1 MNTRYGQ
8 LAYTSFDAPGSAGGW
23 QIKQV
28 AGALSAAET
37 QTLLAGMRTAFDA
50 VEPLPAYPT
59 PEQHERGPRR
69 LAYRRIDARTA
80 AYWHTVPAGS
90 DSTGRPGNVF
100 AHAVLDRTA
109 EAEPEHRPILWWRSP
124 RWVCPYGAAAV
135 ARAVLPDEVP
145 GPAAAVTKDSVLS
158 FVLDTSTWRLATL
171 FGLLDAVAAALD
183 GGPPV
188 VLGVESTDAAAQWIG
203 LVSFLMSPGTAARL
217 NFSTFD
223 RADQLAAALQGKQHL
238 TAVPVVDVT
247 AVPAGV
253 VVIDETAT
261 LSLGELGGEPHR
273 TSAGQ
278 PIAVTPWSAMAQ
290 VVLLEPGSARAV
302 LDDIDRYATQVEDT
316 ALPPAWPMAMAVAS
330 AGNYADAHTEARS
343 VIAAHTPRGVDPGS
357 AVGATI
363 SGVMT
368 QLVGTRTADAWE
380 AVQHAPAGLAAEHA
394 DVTYACRAITDATWL
409 SQLGPIPLG
418 PRQFDRSSLPAQLS
432 DAIGPA
438 LEQAR
443 GVGPEQVLRLV
454 DFLMRAGV
462 DDERLS
468 AALIR
473 DVVPALTDPHSG
485 PRLVHRL
492 GQRIGTQARLALAA
506 ESLKGTPG
514 CTQLDEDVLGW
525 LAENIAA
532 PAPSELAHACPWD
545 AAWTRA
551 ALRGARAQHAGV
563 ADTAD
568 RWLLLWWLR
577 ICGSPRFEQMAA
589 AEAWEPAALLAAA
602 GGAPPGLS
610 ALPTLV
616 GAPDSEALTEL
627 ASAVTEANA
636 DETAV
641 ACAAV
646 RLLEPRMW
654 VEEGRIET
662 YLATC
667 SAHWDAALSVAHDR
681 LHPDFTVRLLTLAV
695 LAAIT
700 GLPYPTGCAALAADP
715 ALGAQAVGHVVALTE
730 HHVVFAPAV
739 LAAALVRS
747 APDEKSATSA
757 GGVDALLGR
766 AARQLAATKVFT
778 DPEIDDTAVLMAKMS
793 GAEPDSSSLRRNRKL
808 VAKLLAHRTQAQPS
822 LAARTTERR

>member
-23 QIKQV
+23 HIKQV
-28 AGALSAAET
+28 AGALSAGET
-37 QTLLAGMRTAFDA
+37 QTLVAGMRTAFDA

-59 PEQHERGPRR
+59 PEQLERGPRR

-100 AHAVLDRTA
+100 AHAILDRTA
-109 EAEPEHRPILWWRSP
+109 EAEPQHRPIQWWRSP

-135 ARAVLPDEVP
+135 ARAVLPGEVP
-145 GPAAAVTKDSVLS
+145 GPAAAVTKDSVLT

-188 VLGVESTDAAAQWIG
+188 VLGVESIDAAAQWIG
-203 LVSFLMSPGTAARL
+203 LVSFLMSPGTAALL

-223 RADQLAAALQGKQHL
+223 RADQVVAALQSKQHL

-302 LDDIDRYATQVEDT
+302 LDDIDRYAAQVEDT
-316 ALPPAWPMAMAVAS
+316 ALPPAWPMAMAVAT

-394 DVTYACRAITDATWL
+394 DLTYACRAITDDTWL

-418 PRQFDRSSLPAQLS
+418 PRQFDRSAVPARLS

-468 AALIR
+468 AALSR

-506 ESLKGTPG
+506 ESLKGTPE
-514 CTQLDEDVLGW
+514 CTQLDDDVLGW
-525 LAENIAA
+525 LAENITA
-532 PAPSELAHACPWD
+532 PAPIGAGAGLPVGCRVDSCG
-545 AAWTRA
+545 AARRARPTR
-551 ALRGARAQHAGV
+551 
-563 ADTAD
+563 
-568 RWLLLWWLR
+568 
-577 ICGSPRFEQMAA
+577 
-589 AEAWEPAALLAAA
+589 
-602 GGAPPGLS
+602 GGGRHCRPL
-610 ALPTLV
+610 
-616 GAPDSEALTEL
+616 
-627 ASAVTEANA
+627 
-636 DETAV
+636 AV
-641 ACAAV
+641 AV
-646 RLLEPRMW
+646 
-654 VEEGRIET
+654 V
-662 YLATC
+662 
-667 SAHWDAALSVAHDR
+667 
-681 LHPDFTVRLLTLAV
+681 
-695 LAAIT
+695 
-700 GLPYPTGCAALAADP
+700 AADLWVT
-715 ALGAQAVGHVVALTE
+715 AL
-730 HHVVFAPAV
+730 
-739 LAAALVRS
+739 
-747 APDEKSATSA
+747 
-757 GGVDALLGR
+757 
-766 AARQLAATKVFT
+766 
-778 DPEIDDTAVLMAKMS
+778 
-793 GAEPDSSSLRRNRKL
+793 
-808 VAKLLAHRTQAQPS
+808 
-822 LAARTTERR
+822 

>member
-1 MNTRYGQ
+1 M
-8 LAYTSFDAPGSAGGW
+8 
-23 QIKQV
+23 
-28 AGALSAAET
+28 
-37 QTLLAGMRTAFDA
+37 
-50 VEPLPAYPT
+50 
-59 PEQHERGPRR
+59 
-69 LAYRRIDARTA
+69 
-80 AYWHTVPAGS
+80 
-90 DSTGRPGNVF
+90 
-100 AHAVLDRTA
+100 
-109 EAEPEHRPILWWRSP
+109 
-124 RWVCPYGAAAV
+124 
-135 ARAVLPDEVP
+135 
-145 GPAAAVTKDSVLS
+145 
-158 FVLDTSTWRLATL
+158 
-171 FGLLDAVAAALD
+171 
-183 GGPPV
+183 
-188 VLGVESTDAAAQWIG
+188 
-203 LVSFLMSPGTAARL
+203 
-217 NFSTFD
+217 
-223 RADQLAAALQGKQHL
+223 
-238 TAVPVVDVT
+238 T

-302 LDDIDRYATQVEDT
+302 LDEIDRYAAQVEDT

-343 VIAAHTPRGVDPGS
+343 VIAAHTPGGVDPGS

-380 AVQHAPAGLAAEHA
+380 AVQHAPAGPAAEHA
-394 DVTYACRAITDATWL
+394 DVTYACRAITDDTWL

-418 PRQFDRSSLPAQLS
+418 PRQFDRSSVPAQLS

-468 AALIR
+468 AALSR
-473 DVVPALTDPHSG
+473 DVVPSLTDPHSG

-514 CTQLDEDVLGW
+514 CTQLEQDVLGW
-525 LAENIAA
+525 LAENITA
-532 PAPSELAHACPWD
+532 PAPSELAQACPWD

-551 ALRGARAQHAGV
+551 ALRGARAQQAGP

-589 AEAWEPAALLAAA
+589 AEVWEPAALLAAA

-616 GAPDSEALTEL
+616 GAPDSEALREL
-627 ASAVTEANA
+627 ASAVTEAKA
-636 DETAV
+636 DDTAV

-654 VEEGRIET
+654 LEEGRIET

-700 GLPYPTGCAALAADP
+700 GLPYPAGCAALAGGP
-715 ALGAQAVGHVVALTE
+715 GARRAGGRAG
-730 HHVVFAPAV
+730 
-739 LAAALVRS
+739 
-747 APDEKSATSA
+747 
-757 GGVDALLGR
+757 GGVDRASRRLRTGGAGR
-766 AARQLAATKVFT
+766 RSRAFR
-778 DPEIDDTAVLMAKMS
+778 
-793 GAEPDSSSLRRNRKL
+793 GR
-808 VAKLLAHRTQAQPS
+808 
-822 LAARTTERR
+822 